1 MIFNMMGGGGTA
13 GSGSGAGLNFKIVG
27 GTTQP
32 ANPSE
37 NTIWVNTDAD
47 ITGWMF
53 SAKNPF
59 IGEIVESA
67 SVLSGTVD
75 TSVLNQTGYSF
86 RKVNDGKA
94 VMAFFNSDS
103 SVGVMLVSRDRD
115 ACKISKVPK
124 ITTIDTTT
132 TIEAENN
139 FIYDGDTYYYAYIL
153 FNKTMYYILDAEPI
167 DCTSYAVLANALA
180 TTYNIDNKVWIKSG
194 EISTVSFNALKKNGI
209 TVYPISAKQY
219 INGTWDGKTA
229 QSFQNGEWVEW
240 LPEGALYWHGNECVD
255 ITGGWTSKAWKMQS
269 DAGGTS
275 SDETFTITRNPDNL
289 TFTKT
294 GLYGAVMH
302 TVNKIDLTNAKAIHF
317 NGEMYAGGTNYYWA
331 RFCVWSSITGSF
343 WSTNAVAV
351 QNGVVGEVVK
361 EFSLDVSSLDGTYYV
376 GFGIYSGNDEYE
388 KNNYVK
394 VEELYL
400 EVEE

>member
-1 MIFNMMGGGGTA
+1 MIFNMTGGGGSA
-13 GSGSGAGLNFKIVG
+13 AGLNFKVVG

-32 ANPSE
+32 SNPSE
-37 NTIWVNTDAD
+37 NTIWVNTDKE
-47 ITGWMF
+47 ITGWIF

-67 SVLSGTVD
+67 GVLSGTVG

-167 DCTSYAVLANALA
+167 DCTSYTVLANALA
-180 TTYNIDNKVWIKSG
+180 PTYNIDNKVWIKSG

-209 TVYPISAKQY
+209 MIYPLSAKQY
-219 INGTWDGKTA
+219 ISGAWTTVTAMTYQGEQWVDWILYLYNQGVKNVDWTASGDYYTDGETYLLAGRTSSAGAYTGTWTSGLFDATNLNTVEVYVDKYNRGGPESFGKILILDEAGDTLVTKSYSASQTA
-229 QSFQNGEWVEW
+229 IWES
-240 LPEGALYWHGNECVD
+240 LD
-255 ITGGWTSKAWKMQS
+255 ISTITSKCKVRV
-269 DAGGTS
+269 TS
-275 SDETFTITRNPDNL
+275 GHTR
-289 TFTKT
+289 TSGQTAYIQF
-294 GLYGAVMH
+294 
-302 TVNKIDLTNAKAIHF
+302 
-317 NGEMYAGGTNYYWA
+317 
-331 RFCVWSSITGSF
+331 SIVRCS
-343 WSTNAVAV
+343 
-351 QNGVVGEVVK
+351 
-361 EFSLDVSSLDGTYYV
+361 
-376 GFGIYSGNDEYE
+376 
-388 KNNYVK
+388 
-394 VEELYL
+394 
-400 EVEE
+400 